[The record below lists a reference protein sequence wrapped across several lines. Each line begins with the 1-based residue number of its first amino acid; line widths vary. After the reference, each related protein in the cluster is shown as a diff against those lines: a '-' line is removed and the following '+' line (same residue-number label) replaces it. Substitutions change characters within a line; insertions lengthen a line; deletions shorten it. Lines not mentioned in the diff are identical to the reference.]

1 MGQSVFSTSKEEG
14 KNQKISRRAVVQTAD
29 LLFELDELVRGG
41 TGLEAALEFRE
52 RGLNALSLRSLRRR
66 HAERE
71 RREGLFQLV
80 VGASARALETR
91 GKTDAESGEGQ
102 GREAPPPLPEPDH
115 PPLSSPHRPA
125 RAQSLAHR
133 KGISPARGVS
143 G

>member
-91 GKTDAESGEGQ
+91 GKTVECTLAGCSASARKE
-102 GREAPPPLPEPDH
+102 REA
-115 PPLSSPHRPA
+115 A
-125 RAQSLAHR
+125 
-133 KGISPARGVS
+133 
-143 G
+143 